1 MSKKQFMGYFRNF
14 VIFREGLGHFTAY
27 NKINGEFE
35 VSGDTLKE
43 IELELLDTKDAE

>member
-1 MSKKQFMGYFRNF
+1 MGYFRNF
-14 VIFREGLGHFTAY
+14 AIFKEDLGHYTAY

-43 IELELLDTKDAE
+43 VIFELLDTKDAE